1 VTGEVIDMIARRKQK
16 EVQHNLPDIEDYDD
30 LHEICTNTANE
41 LINNLYNDY
50 DINISTVEY
59 SPEMIFFF
67 EAYKGLVM
75 KCVDQWHPFQ
85 DMAAQFMEDQGI
97 VIEEYEGGYRF
108 VLLPDEEPE
117 PANDE

>member
-1 VTGEVIDMIARRKQK
+1 MTGEVIDITSARKQK
-16 EVQHNLPDIEDYDD
+16 EEENTLPDTEDYDS
-30 LHEICTNTANE
+30 LHEICTSTANE

-50 DINISTVEY
+50 DINISNVEY

-75 KCVDQWHPFQ
+75 KCVGQWHPFQ
-85 DMAAQFMEDQGI
+85 DMAEHFMVEQGI
-97 VIEEYEGGYRF
+97 VVEHNEGGYRF
-108 VLLPDEEPE
+108 VLLPDDEVE